1 MSIRLKLLLL
11 GLATLVLPWAGC
23 RYAREMESALRE
35 GEQNA
40 LLSVAQTIATS
51 LQGRGDLL
59 YRQPARV
66 EDSGE
71 PETDEDKAAASRRE
85 PKPSP
90 YDLRPILLS
99 AQPFLDGY
107 VEEWPQNKTAWH
119 YFVRDPTM
127 STAAKGQHKFGIL
140 TGVFERMLYVMLDVS
155 DEHLVYDTPGASPLD
170 PSSFGDRIW
179 IGFEGLDGREHQVFV
194 AATGPGSVTARRIE
208 TGEYGQL
215 TAVNEPRIIGALQ
228 PTARGYRLELRIP
241 LSMLG
246 ERFGVLIDDR
256 NQRGA
261 DPVSYGT
268 LRSDDLHTVGRLI
281 VASPELTTYLKQFRQ
296 PGLRLSVAAPE
307 GRLLAQVDAL
317 SEANVLGPER
327 GILAQFYRRFVD
339 RPGARRVIDSTADIY
354 DREHRQIIG
363 SLQVS
368 QTEDRWLILR
378 DRALT
383 HMLNLTLVV
392 SAVLVIATFIFAAW
406 LAVRLSRLRAA
417 SESALTREGLVT
429 TFPETDAADELGDVA
444 RGFSTL
450 LHRLNEY
457 TGYLRTLA
465 GKLAHEIRTP
475 LTIVRSSLENME
487 SEGVSSSAGIYLD
500 RARQGSERLNAILIA
515 MGAATRVEEAISNAE
530 RTRFDLVPVVQ
541 SAADAYRIAF
551 PERAFA
557 TEVPDET
564 VEIEGAPDL
573 IVQMLDKL
581 VDNAVDFSPAGATI
595 ILRVRLESH
604 AAVVEVDNPG
614 PPLSADTRD
623 RLFESLWQSR
633 ARAPGAPADTDSRPH
648 FGLGLYIVRL
658 IAEFHRGEA
667 AASSLPADSGARF
680 TIRLAR

>member
-1 MSIRLKLLLL
+1 MSIRIKLLLL
-11 GLATLVLPWAGC
+11 GLFTLVLPWAGC

-35 GEQNA
+35 GEQTS
-40 LLSVAQTIATS
+40 LLSVAQTIASS
-51 LQGRGDLL
+51 LQGRSDLL
-59 YRQPARV
+59 YRQPPHV
-66 EDSGE
+66 ED
-71 PETDEDKAAASRRE
+71 PETPPATDDDQVAAARRE

-99 AQPFLDGY
+99 SQPFLDGY
-107 VEEWPQNKTAWH
+107 VEEWPQNKTAWR
-119 YFVRDPTM
+119 YFARD
-127 STAAKGQHKFGIL
+127 QHQFGIL
-140 TGVFERMLYVMLDVS
+140 TGVFERMLYVMLDVR
-155 DEHLVYDTPGASPLD
+155 DEHLVFDTLGASPLD
-170 PSSFGDRIW
+170 PSTFGDRIW
-179 IGFEGLDGREHQVFV
+179 IGFEGPDGRERQVFI

-215 TAVNEPRIIGALQ
+215 TAVSEPRILGALQ
-228 PTARGYRLELRIP
+228 STPRGYRLELRIP

-256 NQRGA
+256 DQRGA

-296 PGLRLSVAAPE
+296 PGLRLAVAAPE
-307 GRLLAQVDAL
+307 GRLLAQVDSL
-317 SEANVLGPER
+317 SEAHVFAPER

-339 RPGARRVIDSTADIY
+339 RPGTRRVIDSAADIY

-383 HMLNLTLVV
+383 HMLNLTLLV
-392 SAVLVIATFIFAAW
+392 SAIAVTATFIFAAS

-429 TFPETDAADELGDVA
+429 TFPETDASDELGDVA

-487 SEGVSSSAGIYLD
+487 SEGVSSSAGVYLE
-500 RARQGSERLNAILIA
+500 RARQGSERLNGILIA
-515 MGAATRVEEAISNAE
+515 MGAASRVEEAISNAE

-557 TEVPDET
+557 TDVPAEA
-564 VEIEGAPDL
+564 VELEGAPDL
-573 IVQMLDKL
+573 VVQMLDKL

-595 ILRVRLESH
+595 ILRVRLEQH

-614 PPLSADTRD
+614 PPLSAGTSAH
-623 RLFESLWQSR
+623 LFESLWQSR
-633 ARAPGAPADTDSRPH
+633 TDSDSRPH

-667 AASSLPADSGARF
+667 AASSLPGDSGARF

>member
-35 GEQNA
+35 GEQSS
-40 LLSVAQTIATS
+40 LLSVAETIASS

-59 YRQPARV
+59 YREPAPVRDPEGV
-66 EDSGE
+66 ETLDPPRRDS
-71 PETDEDKAAASRRE
+71 
-85 PKPSP
+85 KPSA
-90 YDLRPILLS
+90 YDLRPVLLS

-107 VEEWPQNKTAWH
+107 VDEWPQSKTAWR
-119 YFVRDPTM
+119 YFVRD
-127 STAAKGQHKFGIL
+127 QHKFGIV
-140 TGVFERMLYVMLDVS
+140 TGVFERMLYVMLDVR
-155 DEHLVYDTPGASPLD
+155 DDHVVFDTPGGSPLD
-170 PSSFGDRIW
+170 PSTFGDRTW
-179 IGFEGLDGREHQVFV
+179 IGFEGQDGVEHQVFI

-215 TAVNEPRIIGALQ
+215 TAIDEPRILGALRTTSQ
-228 PTARGYRLELRIP
+228 GYSLELRIP

-246 ERFGVLIDDR
+246 EHFGVLIDDR

-281 VASPELTTYLKQFRQ
+281 VASPELTTYLKQFIR
-296 PGLRLSVAAPE
+296 PGLRMSVAAPE
-307 GRLLAQVDAL
+307 ERLLAQVDAL
-317 SEANVLGPER
+317 SAANALGPDR
-327 GILAQFYRRFVD
+327 GILAQFYRRFID
-339 RPGARRVIDSTADIY
+339 RPGKRQVIDSRADIY
-354 DREHRQIIG
+354 DREHKQVIG

-368 QTEDRWLILR
+368 QTEDRWLVLR

-383 HMLNLTLVV
+383 RMLNLTLII
-392 SAVLVIATFIFAAW
+392 SAIAVIATFVFAAR
-406 LAVRLSRLRAA
+406 LGVRLSRLRTA

-429 TFPETDAADELGDVA
+429 TFPETGASDELGDVA

-487 SEGVSSSAGIYLD
+487 SEGVSSAARVYLD

-515 MGAATRVEEAISNAE
+515 MGAATRVEEAIGSAD
-530 RTRFDLVPVVQ
+530 RTRFDLVPVVR
-541 SAADAYRIAF
+541 SAVDAYRIAF
-551 PERAFA
+551 PERVFT
-557 TEVPDET
+557 TEAPDET
-564 VEIEGAPDL
+564 AEIDGAPDL

-581 VDNAVDFSPAGATI
+581 VDNAVDFSPPGATI
-595 ILRVRLESH
+595 LLRVILEPGF
-604 AAVVEVDNPG
+604 ATVEVENPG
-614 PPLSADTRD
+614 PPLSPAIRA

-633 ARAPGAPADTDSRPH
+633 ADSDSRPH

-658 IAEFHRGEA
+658 IAEFHGGDA
-667 AASSLPADSGARF
+667 TASSLPHDAGARF
-680 TIRLAR
+680 TVRLAR

>member
-11 GLATLVLPWAGC
+11 GLLTLVLPWAGC

-35 GEQNA
+35 GEQNS
-40 LLSVAQTIATS
+40 LLSVAQSIASS

-66 EDSGE
+66 QDREE
-71 PETDEDKAAASRRE
+71 PETDEDKAAAARLE

-99 AQPFLDGY
+99 AQPYLDGY
-107 VEEWPQNKTAWH
+107 VEEWPQNKAAWR
-119 YFVRDPTM
+119 YFARNPAM
-127 STAAKGQHKFGIL
+127 SMVATGQHKFGIL
-140 TGVFERMLYVMLDVS
+140 TGVFERMLYVMLDVQ

-170 PSSFGDRIW
+170 PSTFGDRIW
-179 IGFEGLDGREHQVFV
+179 IGFEGPDGREHQVFI

-215 TAVNEPRIIGALQ
+215 TAVHEPRILGALQ

-256 NQRGA
+256 DRRGA

-296 PGLRLSVAAPE
+296 PGLRLAVAAPE
-307 GRLLAQVDAL
+307 GQLLAQVDAL
-317 SEANVLGPER
+317 SDAKVLGPER

-339 RPGARRVIDSTADIY
+339 RPGTRRVIDSTADIY
-354 DREHRQIIG
+354 DREHKQIIG

-383 HMLNLTLVV
+383 HMLNLTLGF
-392 SAVLVIATFIFAAW
+392 SAVAVIATFIFAAW

-429 TFPETDAADELGDVA
+429 TFPETDAYDELGDVA

-487 SEGVSSSAGIYLD
+487 SEGVSSSAGVYLD
-500 RARQGSERLNAILIA
+500 RARQGSDRLNAILIA
-515 MGAATRVEEAISNAE
+515 MGAASRVEEAISNAE
-530 RTRFDLVPVVQ
+530 RMRFDLVPVVQ

-551 PERAFA
+551 PQRAFA
-557 TEVPDET
+557 TEVPEEA

-595 ILRVRLESH
+595 ILRVRLEPH
-604 AAVVEVDNPG
+604 AAVVEADNPG
-614 PPLSADTRD
+614 APLSPDTRD

-633 ARAPGAPADTDSRPH
+633 TDSDSRPH

-667 AASSLPADSGARF
+667 AASSLPGDSGARF

>member
-11 GLATLVLPWAGC
+11 GLLTLVLPWAGC

-35 GEQNA
+35 GEQNS
-40 LLSVAQTIATS
+40 LLSVAQTIASS

-66 EDSGE
+66 QSPEE
-71 PETDEDKAAASRRE
+71 PETEDDKAAAA

-107 VEEWPQNKTAWH
+107 VEEWPQNKTAWR
-119 YFVRDPTM
+119 YFARDPAM
-127 STAAKGQHKFGIL
+127 SAVATGQHKFGIL
-140 TGVFERMLYVMLDVS
+140 TGVFDRMLYVMLDVH
-155 DEHLVYDTPGASPLD
+155 DEHLVFDTPGASPLD
-170 PSSFGDRIW
+170 PSTFGDRIW
-179 IGFEGLDGREHQVFV
+179 IGFEGQDEREHQVFI

-215 TAVNEPRIIGALQ
+215 TAVNEPRILGALQ

-256 NQRGA
+256 DRRGV

-296 PGLRLSVAAPE
+296 PGLRVAVAAPE

-317 SEANVLGPER
+317 SEAKVLAPEP
-327 GILAQFYRRFVD
+327 GILARFYRRFVD
-339 RPGARRVIDSTADIY
+339 RPGTRRVIDSTADIY
-354 DREHRQIIG
+354 DREHKQIIG

-368 QTEDRWLILR
+368 QTEDRWLMLR

-383 HMLNLTLVV
+383 HMLNLTLGFSLV
-392 SAVLVIATFIFAAW
+392 AVIATFIFAAW

-429 TFPETDAADELGDVA
+429 TFPETDASDELGDVA

-487 SEGVSSSAGIYLD
+487 SEGVSSSAGIYLE
-500 RARQGSERLNAILIA
+500 RARQGSDRLNAILIA

-530 RTRFDLVPVVQ
+530 RTRFNLVPVVQ

-551 PERAFA
+551 PQRAFA
-557 TEVPDET
+557 TEVPEEP

-581 VDNAVDFSPAGATI
+581 VDNAVDFSPEGATI
-595 ILRVRLESH
+595 ILRVRLEPH
-604 AAVVEVDNPG
+604 AAVVEADNPG
-614 PPLSADTRD
+614 PPLSPDTRD

-633 ARAPGAPADTDSRPH
+633 TDSDSRPH

-667 AASSLPADSGARF
+667 TASSLAGDSGARF

>member
-35 GEQNA
+35 GEQNS
-40 LLSVAQTIATS
+40 LLSVAQTIASS
-51 LQGRGDLL
+51 LQGRVDLL
-59 YRQPARV
+59 YRQPAQV

-71 PETDEDKAAASRRE
+71 PGTDDDKATPARRQ

-99 AQPFLDGY
+99 AQPYLDGY
-107 VEEWPQNKTAWH
+107 VEEWPQNKTAWR
-119 YFVRDPTM
+119 YFARDPAM
-127 STAAKGQHKFGIL
+127 STVATGQHKFGIL
-140 TGVFERMLYVMLDVS
+140 TGVFERMLYVMLDVQ

-170 PSSFGDRIW
+170 PSTFGDRIW
-179 IGFEGLDGREHQVFV
+179 IGFEGPDGREHQVFI

-215 TAVNEPRIIGALQ
+215 TAVTEPRIVGAVQ
-228 PTARGYRLELRIP
+228 PTAGGYRLELRVP

-256 NQRGA
+256 DRRGA

-268 LRSDDLHTVGRLI
+268 LRSDDLHAVGRLI
-281 VASPELTTYLKQFRQ
+281 AASPELTTYLKQFKQ
-296 PGLRLSVAAPE
+296 PGLRLAVAAPE

-317 SEANVLGPER
+317 SEAHVLGPER

-339 RPGARRVIDSTADIY
+339 RPGTRRVIDSTADIY
-354 DREHRQIIG
+354 DREHRQVIG

-383 HMLNLTLVV
+383 HMLNLTLVI
-392 SAVLVIATFIFAAW
+392 SAIAVIATFIFAAW
-406 LAVRLSRLRAA
+406 LAVRLSRLRTA

-429 TFPETDAADELGDVA
+429 TFPETDASDELGDVA

-487 SEGVSSSAGIYLD
+487 SEGVSSSAGVYLE
-500 RARQGSERLNAILIA
+500 RARQGSERLNRILIA
-515 MGAATRVEEAISNAE
+515 MGAASRVEEAISNAE

-541 SAADAYRIAF
+541 SAADSYRIAF
-551 PERAFA
+551 PKRAFA
-557 TEVPDET
+557 TEVPAEP

-573 IVQMLDKL
+573 VVQMLDKL
-581 VDNAVDFSPAGATI
+581 VDNAVDFSSEGATI
-595 ILRVRLESH
+595 ILRVRLEPH

-633 ARAPGAPADTDSRPH
+633 TDSDSRPH

-667 AASSLPADSGARF
+667 AASSLPGDTGARF